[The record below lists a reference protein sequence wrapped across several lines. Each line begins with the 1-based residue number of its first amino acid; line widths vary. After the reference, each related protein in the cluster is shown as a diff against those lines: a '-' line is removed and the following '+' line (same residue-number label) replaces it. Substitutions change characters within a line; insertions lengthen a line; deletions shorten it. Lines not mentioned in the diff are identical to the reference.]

1 MVNCLPL
8 SVGLLLAL
16 SEAVVNAFSVCS
28 SASSSRSSIDSSSSL
43 CSTPLRDITSQT
55 STTSNKVS
63 KSPLFEYLKF
73 DGKPTFDVIAK
84 TEEYVNAQSWEIDEN
99 TYDKDYVLRGAVIG
113 PITRKDLR
121 GSQTGLGLKEAFP
134 DVNIDT
140 FGYTIDPENPYRC
153 FYFQRWRATH
163 SGDLDAF
170 GDIYPATGIE
180 MEAPVSVFSVVW
192 TPEGKII
199 YEQVGAVVDRFEGNT
214 QGKAAVFGLLHTAG
228 LKLSASPGD
237 AVFGAIQRIGHF
249 LGGRGRSWSKEE
261 DIPKWWVSNSRG
273 ADGTDDWDEV
283 KNGVSYGK
291 GPGL

>member
-1 MVNCLPL
+1 M
-8 SVGLLLAL
+8 
-16 SEAVVNAFSVCS
+16 
-28 SASSSRSSIDSSSSL
+28 
-43 CSTPLRDITSQT
+43 TSQT
-55 STTSNKVS
+55 STASNKVS

-99 TYDKDYVLRGAVIG
+99 TYDKDYVLRGPVIG
-113 PITRKDLR
+113 PINRKDLR

-163 SGDLDAF
+163 SGDLDAY
-170 GDIYPATGIE
+170 GDIFPATGIE

-228 LKLSASPGD
+228 LKLAANPGD

-261 DIPKWWVSNSRG
+261 DIPKWWVSRSRG
-273 ADGTDDWDEV
+273 ADDTDDWDEV